1 MDVIAGCLLIK
12 NNKILLVKE
21 GEEERGKWNIPAGQ
35 VNNFEKITDG
45 AVRET
50 LEETGLNVKLTGVL
64 PIAERIIQE
73 KTWVSFRFVAEIID
87 GQSKA
92 DGKEILEIKWFTFE
106 EFAKLT
112 EKELRSYALNK
123 QFVKNFREGKIYPLE
138 IFEEKQYIN

>member
-1 MDVIAGCLLIK
+1 MNVIAGCLLIK

-50 LEETGLNVKLTGVL
+50 FEETGLNVKLTGVL

-73 KTWVSFRFVAEIID
+73 KTWVSVRFVAEIID
-87 GQSKA
+87 GKIEV
-92 DGKEILEIKWFTFE
+92 DGKEIVEIKWFTFE

-123 QFVKNFREGKIYPLE
+123 QFFKNFSEGKIYPLE
-138 IFEEKQYIN
+138 IFDEKQYIN